1 MSLLLVAVDVLF
13 GVVVASLAAIV
24 VLIGIVNVW
33 LGHGIF
39 RAALDDGV
47 PVVLYIPVRSN
58 KSLPIAVCCRNELEA
73 LVNQLWLTQ
82 SDMSHSQCTLPI
94 EDLAVIGRISDN
106 VKYGRSEIAEC
117 DIVAYQNL
125 IQKG

>member
-13 GVVVASLAAIV
+13 GGVVASLVVV
-24 VLIGIVNVW
+24 VLI
-33 LGHGIF
+33 GHGIF

-47 PVVLYIPVRSN
+47 PDVLYIPVRSN

-73 LVNQLWLTQ
+73 FVNQLWLTQ
-82 SDMSHSQCTLPI
+82 SNMLHSQCTLPI
-94 EDLAVIGRISDN
+94 EDLAAIGRTCDN